1 MRDAVVAAELPAL
14 SELAAP
20 AAYMARHSR
29 SFRFATAFMSA
40 AERGRLE
47 RVYAWCR
54 YTDDLADGAGAQADG
69 NAGSRLDAWIAL
81 SRRAYAGTPSGIAVV
96 DRAMREMAEAS
107 VQFRYAEE
115 LVLGMRSDL
124 QFRLFTDSD
133 ALRVYTYRVAGVV
146 GQWLTELQG
155 VRDPWVL
162 DRAAALGH
170 AMQITNILRDV
181 GEDLDRGRVYLPL
194 ELLKRHGLT
203 IASLDRMRRGGP
215 VSPGYRNLVEEMM
228 DDAARHYRL
237 AREGMSALP
246 PDFRRGVSI
255 ASAVYEGIID
265 EIRRNGYDNLRRRA
279 RTTTA
284 RKLTLAA
291 GVLVSSFFRGE
302 AAPNGAAAPRVNFVP
317 WSRWMGLSEQAP
329 GVR

>member
-1 MRDAVVAAELPAL
+1 MRNAMVEAELPAL
-14 SELAAP
+14 GELALP
-20 AAYMARHSR
+20 AQYMARHSK

-54 YTDDLADGAGAQADG
+54 YTDDLADGEGAHADG
-69 NAGSRLDAWIAL
+69 NAWLRLDSWIGL

-96 DRAMREMAEAS
+96 DRAMREMADAS
-107 VQFRYAEE
+107 VPFRYAEE

-124 QFRLFTDSD
+124 RFRLFIDSD
-133 ALRVYTYRVAGVV
+133 TLRVYTYRVAGVV
-146 GQWLTELQG
+146 GKWLTELQG

-203 IASLDRMRRGGP
+203 IASLDRMRRGER
-215 VSPGYRNLVEEMM
+215 VASAYRDLVEEMM
-228 DDAARHYRL
+228 ADAACHYAL
-237 AREGMSALP
+237 AREAMPALP
-246 PDFRRGVSI
+246 PDFRRGVSVA
-255 ASAVYEGIID
+255 ASVYEGILD
-265 EIRRNGYDNLRRRA
+265 EIRRNGYDNLRQRA

-284 RKLTLAA
+284 RKLGLAA
-291 GVLVSSFFRGE
+291 GALLTSFFSRESGRN
-302 AAPNGAAAPRVNFVP
+302 ANVFPSVHSVP
-317 WSRWMGLSEQAP
+317 WSRWMGLTQEAP